1 MLSAFP
7 ADAGYSKKDQ
17 GIRTMN
23 IETKPSLSV
32 SFRLATDADRARLI
46 PLINSAFSI
55 ETFLEGDRT
64 DEESLAAM
72 MRKGAILAAEDG
84 EGRLVGCV
92 YMEVRGSERGYM
104 GMLTVDPARQR
115 SGLGTRIMEAAEE
128 HLRGQGCKAVD
139 ILVLNLRPEL
149 PPIYRRHGYVE
160 SGTQKDGLHR
170 TLKPGFEYHFIIM
183 SKDL

>member
-1 MLSAFP
+1 
-7 ADAGYSKKDQ
+7 
-17 GIRTMN
+17 MN
-23 IETKPSLSV
+23 QNATPTSELASTLAL
-32 SFRLATDADRARLI
+32 RLATDADKTRLNQ
-46 PLINSAFSI
+46 LVNAAFSI
-55 ETFLEGDRT
+55 ETFLEGNRT

-92 YMEVRGSERGYM
+92 YVEVRGERGYM

-115 SGLGTRIMEAAEE
+115 AGLGTRIMEAAEE
-128 HLRGQGCKAVD
+128 YLRGQSCKAVD

-149 PPIYRRHGYVE
+149 PPIYSRHGFVE
-160 SGTQKDGLHR
+160 TGTQKDGLHR
-170 TLKPGFEYHFIIM
+170 TLKPGFEYHFIVM

>member
-1 MLSAFP
+1 MTQNTTPTSEL
-7 ADAGYSKKDQ
+7 
-17 GIRTMN
+17 
-23 IETKPSLSV
+23 ETTLV
-32 SFRLATDADRARLI
+32 VRLATDADKARLNQ
-46 PLINSAFSI
+46 LVNTAFSI

-72 MRKGAILAAEDG
+72 MQKGAILAAENG
-84 EGRLVGCV
+84 EGQLIGCV
-92 YMEVRGSERGYM
+92 YVEVCGERGYM

-128 HLRGQGCKAVD
+128 NLRSQGCKAVD

-160 SGTQKDGLHR
+160 TGTQKDGLHR
-170 TLKPGFEYHFIIM
+170 TLKPGFEYHFIVM